1 MASSLVRWATVP
13 AAAQLAAM
21 PAAAQAIARTPTIS
35 GNVWVAYAII
45 GVLVATIYLLIMG
58 ALHVERRD
66 ARLGRS
72 SRRDDG
78 WFGPFPWSSPDDE
91 DSPDFHHHGGG
102 GDGGE
107 GGEGGEGG
115 WG

>member
-1 MASSLVRWATVP
+1 MASKRARWASVP
-13 AAAQLAAM
+13 AAAIVVAAPM
-21 PAAAQAIARTPTIS
+21 AAHATAATPTIS

-45 GVLVATIYLLIMG
+45 AALVFTIYLLIMG

-66 ARLGRS
+66 ARLGRAA
-72 SRRDDG
+72 RRDDG
-78 WFGPFPWSSPDDE
+78 WFGIFPLGSADDE
-91 DSPDFHHHGGG
+91 DSPDFHHHGG